1 MHSTCSVPRGWV
13 DNSLGKHATVL
24 EILVECVSIDVLK
37 KRTVH
42 LSDKRCLGEGLAKAK
57 PGRAVNIPSI
67 NNVNNG
73 Q

>member
-1 MHSTCSVPRGWV
+1 MPVRGWV

-24 EILVECVSIDVLK
+24 KIWGDCVNIDVLK
-37 KRTVH
+37 KRTVS
-42 LSDKRCLGEGLAKAK
+42 LSDKRCLWEGLAEAK

-73 Q
+73 R